1 MIIAQQRRDP
11 GKQFFGISVVILLH
25 ILLTYA
31 LLSGLARKVV
41 DVLKKPLD
49 VNIIEELKALP
60 PPPKNLP
67 PPPKVVVPPPA
78 YVPPPEVHVEAPPQ
92 QNTVVVTTAVAPPE
106 PTPVPVPVAKPA
118 PPPVVNVGAVCP
130 NHLDIRTSVPFP
142 PQALRLGLSGD
153 VLVEFTVSP
162 SGAIINIGV
171 VKSTNRVFNDAA
183 TEAVAKF
190 RCAGQGRDVRV
201 SVPFNFRLEN

>member
-1 MIIAQQRRDP
+1 MIVAQQPRDP
-11 GKQFFGISVVILLH
+11 GKQFVGISVVILLH
-25 ILLTYA
+25 VLLTYA

-41 DVLKKPLD
+41 DVLKKPLE
-49 VNIIEELKALP
+49 VSIVEELKALP

-78 YVPPPEVHVEAPPQ
+78 FVPPPEVHVEAPPQ
-92 QNTVVVTTAVAPPE
+92 QNTVMVTTAVAPPE
-106 PTPVPVPVAKPA
+106 PAPVAKPA

-130 NHLDIRTSVPFP
+130 NHLDVRNRVAFP
-142 PQALRLGLSGD
+142 AQALRLGLSGD
-153 VLVEFTVSP
+153 VLVEFTVSA
-162 SGAIINIGV
+162 SGAITNIGV

-183 TEAVAKF
+183 IDAVGKF

>member
-25 ILLTYA
+25 VLLTYA

-41 DVLKKPLD
+41 DVLKKPLE
-49 VNIIEELKALP
+49 VSIVEELKALP

-78 YVPPPEVHVEAPPQ
+78 FVPPPEVHVEAPPP

-106 PTPVPVPVAKPA
+106 PVQVPVAKPI
-118 PPPVVNVGAVCP
+118 PPVVNVGAVCP
-130 NHLDIRTSVPFP
+130 NHLDVRNKVAFP
-142 PQALRLGLSGD
+142 AQALRLGLSGD
-153 VLVEFTVSP
+153 VLVEFTVSA
-162 SGAIINIGV
+162 SGAITNIGV

-183 TEAVAKF
+183 IDAVGKF

-201 SVPFNFRLEN
+201 TVPFNFRLEN